1 MAINES
7 EEIDLNKSNEGK
19 SFSLVRTKM
28 NIAKQIID
36 EKISEG
42 KSFSLE
48 EIEKDIIKQGGICR
62 ISPGF
67 TTTDYV
73 KVFEEMGVVKLNPY
87 DNNYIVFNGRLEI
100 LLENNYN
107 PSLSK
112 N

>member
-19 SFSLVRTKM
+19 SFL
-28 NIAKQIID
+28 
-36 EKISEG
+36 
-42 KSFSLE
+42 LE

-62 ISPGF
+62 ISPEF

-73 KVFEEMGVVKLNPY
+73 KVLEEMGVVGFNPY
-87 DNNYIVFNGRLEI
+87 DNNYIIFNGRLEI